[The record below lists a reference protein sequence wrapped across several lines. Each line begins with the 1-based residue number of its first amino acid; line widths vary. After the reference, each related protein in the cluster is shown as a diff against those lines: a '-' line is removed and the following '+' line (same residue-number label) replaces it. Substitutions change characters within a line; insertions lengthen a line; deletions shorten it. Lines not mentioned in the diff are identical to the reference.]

1 MFSQLSRLEKYITQV
16 LIAWF
21 VTEAYHFWTDHSY
34 KLHGPNSPL
43 SSFKQTV
50 GPDEPSLVEFGIHK
64 KF

>member
-1 MFSQLSRLEKYITQV
+1 MVQPVECRLKQYITQV

-34 KLHGPNSPL
+34 RKVTWSKQPL

-50 GPDEPSLVEFGIHK
+50 VL
-64 KF
+64 